1 VEIWQIYGFEGELLA
16 EYAANSVR
24 ILPQK
29 EYGYQG
35 GKLLITANGG
45 DDNRFRRFVENLYYR
60 TWGYLPAGKGQSL
73 INELVTALGTAGQ
86 NNQAAMLQTA
96 KDQAAGLFDAWQYT
110 SRNTTHE
117 QYVADLYLAYLQ
129 RPPESAA
136 AINWWAGFLYN
147 GQLTRLQLRNEFANG
162 PEFAWIV
169 NSLYGEQSGDYDR
182 VDRFA
187 SQTYLA
193 ATGVLPN
200 STQSANERGRF
211 DVAEAQG
218 LNDVKEAAKAL
229 GRDLL
234 GANVGYRSDLS
245 TPEYVT
251 RLYETFLRRAP
262 DGNAGNWQTQA
273 DQQGRSYVLEQFLAM
288 SAYSE
293 RSGALYREIFW
304 LVSDHLGTPRMIA
317 ERTGKLEGIK
327 RSDYLPFGEE
337 IESGTGGR
345 TTAQGYGGQ
354 DSIRQKFTGY
364 ERDAET
370 DLDFAQA
377 RVYANKLGR
386 FTSTDPLFIKE
397 DRLRDPQQVN
407 LYVYVRN
414 NPLAFVD
421 PTGLD
426 FEFTGKDKDKFV
438 TDVNNRE
445 KAQFKVKLND
455 KGIVEVVD
463 KGKVDVSK
471 LTKSE
476 AAMFNAIN
484 DKDNRATL
492 NGIGKDAGI
501 DFGGFKGNGTNDIDT
516 SDMALLRDAD
526 KTLAGNVI
534 SHEMME
540 AYASAKGA
548 CGNYDSCHNEANK
561 TFPGMTPT
569 DANQL
574 PNEENSQFLT
584 GAVVDYATVGGKSKS
599 IVVTYQFEKKME
611 AGTFNSLP
619 RGHITKVKVK
629 TP

>member
-1 VEIWQIYGFEGELLA
+1 MQVSY
-16 EYAANSVR
+16 S
-24 ILPQK
+24 
-29 EYGYQG
+29 YQR
-35 GKLLITANGG
+35 KSN
-45 DDNRFRRFVENLYYR
+45 
-60 TWGYLPAGKGQSL
+60 
-73 INELVTALGTAGQ
+73 
-86 NNQAAMLQTA
+86 
-96 KDQAAGLFDAWQYT
+96 
-110 SRNTTHE
+110 
-117 QYVADLYLAYLQ
+117 YV
-129 RPPESAA
+129 
-136 AINWWAGFLYN
+136 F
-147 GQLTRLQLRNEFANG
+147 
-162 PEFAWIV
+162 
-169 NSLYGEQSGDYDR
+169 
-182 VDRFA
+182 
-187 SQTYLA
+187 
-193 ATGVLPN
+193 
-200 STQSANERGRF
+200 
-211 DVAEAQG
+211 
-218 LNDVKEAAKAL
+218 K
-229 GRDLL
+229 
-234 GANVGYRSDLS
+234 
-245 TPEYVT
+245 
-251 RLYETFLRRAP
+251 
-262 DGNAGNWQTQA
+262 
-273 DQQGRSYVLEQFLAM
+273 
-288 SAYSE
+288 
-293 RSGALYREIFW
+293 
-304 LVSDHLGTPRMIA
+304 
-317 ERTGKLEGIK
+317 
-327 RSDYLPFGEE
+327 LPFGEE
-337 IESGTGGR
+337 IATSQR
-345 TTAQGYGGQ
+345 TTNLGYS
-354 DSIRQKFTGY
+354 DDTVRQKFTGY

-492 NGIGKDAGI
+492 NGVGKDAGI